1 MLKLVK
7 NIPDLLKCDLRVPA
21 GFPSPADD
29 FLEEKINLNTLL
41 IERPSST
48 FVMQVSG
55 DSMNKAGI
63 LDGDHIIVDKSKTA
77 ISGKIVVA
85 VLNGDMTVKYL
96 QKTSSGFCLKAAN
109 PKYAPIHVQE
119 GHDLEIWGVVV
130 GVVRRCD

>member
-1 MLKLVK
+1 M
-7 NIPDLLKCDLRVPA
+7 
-21 GFPSPADD
+21 
-29 FLEEKINLNTLL
+29 

-77 ISGKIVVA
+77 SSGKIVVA

-96 QKTSSGFCLKAAN
+96 QKTDSGFCLKAAN

>member
-1 MLKLVK
+1 MLKLVN

-41 IERPSST
+41 IEHPSST

-55 DSMNKAGI
+55 DSMNNAGI

>member
-1 MLKLVK
+1 MLRLVE
-7 NIPDLLKCDLRVPA
+7 NIPDLLKSSYRVPA
-21 GFPSPADD
+21 GFPSPATDS
-29 FLEEKINLNTLL
+29 LEESINLNSLL

-96 QKTSSGFCLKAAN
+96 QKTASGFCLKAAN
-109 PKYAPIHVQE
+109 PKYAPIHVKE
-119 GHDLEIWGVVV
+119 GHELEIWGVVV